1 MYLIKDRLARLSYEL
16 VTKLFNDYGTKIEI
30 INNCES
36 KSLEQELFE
45 DIMQTIHA
53 FSMKMYS
60 KRRIAK
66 KLLIE
71 SKINKDEVNRIC
83 GDDECNE

>member
-1 MYLIKDRLARLSYEL
+1 
-16 VTKLFNDYGTKIEI
+16 
-30 INNCES
+30 
-36 KSLEQELFE
+36 
-45 DIMQTIHA
+45 
-53 FSMKMYS
+53 MYS

-71 SKINKDEVNRIC
+71 SKINKDEVNKIC